1 MNNAKPT
8 IAKPTP
14 PEPVDL
20 TALRERAQTY
30 VLGLEA
36 RLAALKNENE
46 ALRGEVK
53 AAREDVHTDCHDK
66 AYAEGWS
73 GCAQNVANLTN
84 ATIISLRALSR
95 NATGTPVP
103 PRVHQEPD
111 CEGSEGCKYPEAHRH
126 GFSCDKTCVECGGYC
141 HDDCPAHD

>member
-8 IAKPTP
+8 IAKPQP

-36 RLAALKNENE
+36 RLASLKNENE
-46 ALRGEVK
+46 SLRAELK
-53 AAREDVHTDCHDK
+53 TAHTDNHTDCYYK
-66 AYAEGWS
+66 AYRDGWS

-84 ATIISLRALSR
+84 ATIVSLRALSR
-95 NATGTPVP
+95 NAIDAP
-103 PRVHQEPD
+103 PMVHQEPD
-111 CEGSEGCKYPEAHRH
+111 CEGGDGCMAPEPHRH
-126 GFSCDKTCVECGGYC
+126 GFACDKTCMGCAGYC
-141 HDDCPAHD
+141 HDDCPANG